1 MIRLVLIGL
10 VLAAV
15 WWFWQRLQSP
25 AAPSAGNDALPGP
38 DAEAKAAESATEDAA
53 ARAEASAEAA
63 DLFECPVCQQLVP
76 LGPTGVPAGGCG
88 RADCPWP
95 EAEEPQPD
103 ASGTGSRD
111 AGPSAPRQG

>member
-1 MIRLVLIGL
+1 VIRLVLIGL

-15 WWFWQRLQSP
+15 WWIWQRLQSP
-25 AAPSAGNDALPGP
+25 AAPPAGNDALPGP
-38 DAEAKAAESATEDAA
+38 DAEAKVAEGATTGAEPAAAAEAQ
-53 ARAEASAEAA
+53 

-103 ASGTGSRD
+103 ASSTGGPDSGP
-111 AGPSAPRQG
+111 AGPRRG